1 MTRGEAQ
8 TLVNRYVRLV
18 HAGPDYVQ
26 EHDLEGV
33 VVEVTD
39 SQLYMTNPRKPQDEP
54 RGWHLAPIS
63 KARTVRDAIIGADGD
78 S

>member
-26 EHDLEGV
+26 EHDLEHI
-33 VVEVTD
+33 
-39 SQLYMTNPRKPQDEP
+39 TNPRKPQDEP